1 MNLEH
6 PPHLLHEPIDSTL
19 FFPFLH
25 VVGNPTVQALVHAGT
40 IQLGAKGIAWRI
52 LSQDDARARR
62 GAIEGPWLRPRPSEQ
77 RPSCGRRRS
86 KPQDP
91 SPFSDKLSGAQGGA
105 EGRLEHA
112 DEAVASQDLVRRR
125 ITTID
130 MVCCVYDSGCMANA
144 STTLQVR
151 LPVKLRDEAAVM
163 LEEMGLDL
171 PTAIRLY
178 LTKVVRTRRIPFE
191 LDANPAVK
199 TVETVE
205 AIEVDEAL
213 QGRMDRIGTAW
224 KKAGKKR

>member
-1 MNLEH
+1 
-6 PPHLLHEPIDSTL
+6 
-19 FFPFLH
+19 
-25 VVGNPTVQALVHAGT
+25 
-40 IQLGAKGIAWRI
+40 
-52 LSQDDARARR
+52 
-62 GAIEGPWLRPRPSEQ
+62 
-77 RPSCGRRRS
+77 
-86 KPQDP
+86 
-91 SPFSDKLSGAQGGA
+91 
-105 EGRLEHA
+105 
-112 DEAVASQDLVRRR
+112 
-125 ITTID
+125 
-130 MVCCVYDSGCMANA
+130 MANV

-178 LTKVVRTRRIPFE
+178 LTKVVKTRRIPFE

>member
-1 MNLEH
+1 
-6 PPHLLHEPIDSTL
+6 
-19 FFPFLH
+19 
-25 VVGNPTVQALVHAGT
+25 
-40 IQLGAKGIAWRI
+40 
-52 LSQDDARARR
+52 
-62 GAIEGPWLRPRPSEQ
+62 
-77 RPSCGRRRS
+77 
-86 KPQDP
+86 
-91 SPFSDKLSGAQGGA
+91 
-105 EGRLEHA
+105 
-112 DEAVASQDLVRRR
+112 
-125 ITTID
+125 
-130 MVCCVYDSGCMANA
+130 MVCCVYDSVCMANA

-178 LTKVVRTRRIPFE
+178 LTKVVKTRRIPFE
-191 LDANPAVK
+191 LDANPEVK